1 MVGCFVLAVEQDVDR
16 DAICRLMEGDV
27 GQWRGLGRLER
38 AEFPSCVGL
47 PVERGTI
54 RFRLMLLA
62 VDTYRAASGQAELHV
77 YSAIN
82 DGAIELI
89 EVIPSR
95 PPAAAALL
103 DELGA
108 PSATHVHS
116 VQERAAANLPVPS
129 GGTIEEAIYAGR
141 GLAITIAREAGGSA
155 AVIRLR
161 GFEPMPDRYY
171 LDQYVR
177 FEPESL

>member
-1 MVGCFVLAVEQDVDR
+1 MQALERDVDR
-16 DAICRLMEGDV
+16 DSICRLVEGDV
-27 GQWRGLGRLER
+27 GPWRGLGRLDR
-38 AEFPSCVGL
+38 AELPSCVGV
-47 PVERGTI
+47 PVGHGTI

-62 VDTYRAASGQAELHV
+62 VDIYRDASSQAELRV
-77 YSAIN
+77 CSAIN
-82 DGAIELI
+82 DGTIELI
-89 EVIPSR
+89 EVVPSR
-95 PPAAAALL
+95 ALAAAALL

-116 VQERAAANLPVPS
+116 AEERAMANLPVPS
-129 GGTIEEAIYAGR
+129 GGTLEEAIYSGR
-141 GLAITIAREAGGSA
+141 GLAITIAREADGRA

-161 GFEPMPDRYY
+161 GFSPMPDKHY